1 MIVACPSCHTRYR
14 HGASCADGHPTAQ
27 CSRCDEQFPLTE
39 VRRTYVLLPGGAVT
53 PRVKIGMDD
62 PSLAEKIA
70 AGASGQ
76 AAESTLP
83 PSVER
88 VAAQSEFEAISA
100 EDPTTSVVTEAPG
113 PIAEFLVAVVPT
125 GACAGIAYY
134 FAAQQQL
141 DPISLTALGG
151 AAGLLLGW
159 GCLLWIR
166 RKN

>member
-14 HGASCADGHPTAQ
+14 HGASCVDGHPTAQ

-39 VRRTYVLLPGGAVT
+39 ARRTYVLLPGGAVT
-53 PRVKIGMDD
+53 PRVNIGMDD
-62 PSLAEKIA
+62 PSLASKIA
-70 AGASGQ
+70 AGA
-76 AAESTLP
+76 AVETAESALP
-83 PSVER
+83 SSVER
-88 VAAQSEFEAISA
+88 VAARTDLEDTPA
-100 EDPTTSVVTEAPG
+100 EDRPTPVMADGPG
-113 PIAEFLVAVVPT
+113 PFSEFLVAVVPT

-141 DPISLTALGG
+141 DPIALTALGG